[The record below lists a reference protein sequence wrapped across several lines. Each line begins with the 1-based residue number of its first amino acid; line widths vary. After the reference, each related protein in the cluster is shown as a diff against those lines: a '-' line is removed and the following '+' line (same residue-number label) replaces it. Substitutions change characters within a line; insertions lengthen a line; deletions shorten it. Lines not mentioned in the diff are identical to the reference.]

1 MSFRKRL
8 KQQLRSG
15 LSLLHRDSPAILG
28 FLFHGLFDDTGE
40 IARQHLDAQQGITLE
55 HMRGFIE
62 EFLDAGYH
70 FISPEQGDQGVTP
83 EGRYACITFDDGY
96 ANNLRM
102 LPLLKEYDIPATFYI
117 TTGNVEQQECFWWD
131 VIYRERIR
139 RGAQKPEISR
149 EQKMLKDKHHLDII
163 TYLTEK
169 FGDNCLH
176 PWSDTDRPMTIDE
189 LKEFASHPQVHIG
202 NHTRNHYLL
211 DRYTYTE
218 MLEQI
223 QLAQND
229 ISKWI
234 GRHPI
239 SIAYPNGNFSKQAMD
254 AAYNSGL
261 KCGLTL
267 LKNKS
272 HPPLAGN
279 YEMGRFTLWGN
290 QDIHTQCNIFRSDI
304 PL

>member
-15 LSLLHRDSPAILG
+15 LSVLHRDQPAILG
-28 FLFHGLFDDTGE
+28 FLFHGLFDDDRE
-40 IARQHLDAQQGITLE
+40 IASHQLDAQQGITLE
-55 HMRGFIE
+55 HMRCFIE

-70 FISPEQGDQGVTP
+70 FISPEQGDQGLTS

-131 VIYRERIR
+131 VVYRERFR
-139 RGAQKPEISR
+139 RGAQKSEISR
-149 EQKMLKDKHHLDII
+149 EQKMLKGEHYLDII

-176 PWSDTDRPMTIDE
+176 PWSDTDRPMTIAE
-189 LKEFASHPQVHIG
+189 LKEFASHPQVYIG

-211 DRYTYTE
+211 DRYTATE
-218 MLEQI
+218 VLEQI

-229 ISKWI
+229 ISEWT
-234 GRHPI
+234 GHSPA
-239 SIAYPNGNFSKQAMD
+239 SIAYPNGSFSKQTMD
-254 AAYNSGL
+254 AARDSGL

-267 LKNKS
+267 VKNKS
-272 HPPLAGN
+272 HPPLTGN
-279 YEMGRFTLWGN
+279 YQMGRFTLWGD